1 MLRVMI
7 AGGFKECRVIENN
20 INRTQP
26 DCEIVAKA
34 IDGNAFETAVGQ
46 NVDVVIADY
55 EMKDMDGLTLCKKI
69 KEHSEEI
76 QVILC
81 VDRDRFIEVGKELK
95 VSGAEYVLKP
105 IAAAELTHISNLLSK
120 YREDKHTTEYLSF
133 VLTEKR
139 FEDEVLRN
147 LIKSNT
153 EYFDG
158 VFKNISRA
166 DRDMIVA
173 KFACIKMINIAY
185 EYFDRLGFKRVKI
198 QKSNASKR
206 ILELKNICE
215 IIEYTKAQYMNIM
228 QFDGKKNAGFYISI
242 VDRIKEH
249 INENYSNP
257 ELCMSKIAALF
268 HFSPNYINDIFK
280 TQAGISIPKFIL
292 EVRMNKAKEL
302 LVETELSI
310 KEVALS
316 VGYDKTNY
324 FPRIFKNTFNA
335 SPLEYRHKFGKQRKE
350 IHE

>member
-147 LIKSNT
+147 LIKS
-153 EYFDG
+153 
-158 VFKNISRA
+158 
-166 DRDMIVA
+166 
-173 KFACIKMINIAY
+173 
-185 EYFDRLGFKRVKI
+185 L
-198 QKSNASKR
+198 
-206 ILELKNICE
+206 
-215 IIEYTKAQYMNIM
+215 
-228 QFDGKKNAGFYISI
+228 
-242 VDRIKEH
+242 
-249 INENYSNP
+249 
-257 ELCMSKIAALF
+257 MSL
-268 HFSPNYINDIFK
+268 
-280 TQAGISIPKFIL
+280 
-292 EVRMNKAKEL
+292 
-302 LVETELSI
+302 
-310 KEVALS
+310 
-316 VGYDKTNY
+316 
-324 FPRIFKNTFNA
+324 
-335 SPLEYRHKFGKQRKE
+335 
-350 IHE
+350 